1 MFVSDDT
8 YFIFALLVQFVMR
21 SILIYN
27 CKYFVVN
34 YHCVYERREWLKDE
48 LIDDLNGVLEFI
60 ISSFQE
66 NVSPLLTMI
75 DIVPP
80 LRMQRC

>member
-8 YFIFALLVQFVMR
+8 YFVFELLVQFVMR

-27 CKYFVVN
+27 CKYFVIN
-34 YHCVYERREWLKDE
+34 YHCKKREWLKDE
-48 LIDDLNGVLEFI
+48 LIDDLNGEEFI

-66 NVSPLLTMI
+66 NVSPFLTMI

>member
-8 YFIFALLVQFVMR
+8 YFVFALLVQFVMR

-27 CKYFVVN
+27 CKYFVIN
-34 YHCVYERREWLKDE
+34 YHCKKREWLKDE
-48 LIDDLNGVLEFI
+48 LIDDLNGEEFI

>member
-8 YFIFALLVQFVMR
+8 YFVFALLVQFVMR

-34 YHCVYERREWLKDE
+34 YHCKKREWLKDE
-48 LIDDLNGVLEFI
+48 LIDDLNGEEFI

>member
-8 YFIFALLVQFVMR
+8 YFVFALLVQFVMH

-34 YHCVYERREWLKDE
+34 YHCKKREWLKDE
-48 LIDDLNGVLEFI
+48 LIDDLNGEEFI